1 VVALTTNSNDMVG
14 EIHHRMP
21 VLLDDAGVETWL
33 DKNTQ
38 NALSELEIIPNDA
51 LVVCAV
57 STKVNSSR
65 NNGSELIEPIVLT
78 KTDPVDELKLF

>member
-1 VVALTTNSNDMVG
+1 MVG

-21 VLLDDAGVETWL
+21 VLLDEHGVENWL
-33 DKNTQ
+33 DASNQ
-38 NALSELEIIPNDA
+38 SPLGQLEEVPNDA

-65 NNGSELIEPIVLT
+65 NNGSDLIDPIVLA
-78 KTDPVDELKLF
+78 KSEPVEELKLF